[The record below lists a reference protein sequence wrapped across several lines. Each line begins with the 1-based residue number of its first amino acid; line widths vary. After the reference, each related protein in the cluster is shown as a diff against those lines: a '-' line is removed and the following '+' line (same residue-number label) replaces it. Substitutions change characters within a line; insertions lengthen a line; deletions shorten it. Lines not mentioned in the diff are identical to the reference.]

1 MPLCKSPSNME
12 AASPAKVGPR
22 EHPASPPSA
31 RRAKRGVPPF
41 GMVLDAVL
49 KVPGQR
55 IPTDRPQM
63 PQPRRLIAGS
73 GDKDTI
79 RYPTIHE
86 KELAFINWFKFILS
100 PYFPYMAR
108 EAPIKVAKN
117 MGPARSPMVLE
128 T

>member
-63 PQPRRLIAGS
+63 PQPRRAYRRKRRQGYNKVS
-73 GDKDTI
+73 DDT
-79 RYPTIHE
+79 
-86 KELAFINWFKFILS
+86 
-100 PYFPYMAR
+100 
-108 EAPIKVAKN
+108 
-117 MGPARSPMVLE
+117 
-128 T
+128 

>member
-1 MPLCKSPSNME
+1 MENRISMHRTGKITGGKVLYVTPSNME
-12 AASPAKVGPR
+12 AASARRGGTR

-31 RRAKRGVPPF
+31 RRLKRGVPPL

-73 GDKDTI
+73 GDQGYNKVSDDT
-79 RYPTIHE
+79 
-86 KELAFINWFKFILS
+86 
-100 PYFPYMAR
+100 
-108 EAPIKVAKN
+108 
-117 MGPARSPMVLE
+117 
-128 T
+128 